1 MPYPMPRA
9 ARLRVLHH
17 HARLGRRLR
26 LHHEAGLDHADL
38 AVDHLHAR
46 RQAARAA
53 GGGAAGARA
62 ARRRQRERR
71 LAALQHLLL
80 VRLRARNRI
89 IWVG

>member
-1 MPYPMPRA
+1 MPYARA
-9 ARLRVLHH
+9 ARLRVLDH

-46 RQAARAA
+46 RQAAARAA